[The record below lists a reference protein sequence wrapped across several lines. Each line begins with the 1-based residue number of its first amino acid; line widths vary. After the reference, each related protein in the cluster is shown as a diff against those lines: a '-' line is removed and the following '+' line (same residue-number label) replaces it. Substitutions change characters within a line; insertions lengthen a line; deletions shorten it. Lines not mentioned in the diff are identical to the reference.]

1 MKIKIF
7 YSWQATTERRY
18 NRSFIATCIDK
29 AVKKLKRKPDFKD
42 IDFEILDGV
51 RGEPGS
57 PAVASKIID
66 DRIPSSDIF
75 IADLSVV
82 NNISII
88 QKKVR
93 SIIGDKFKPYQNN
106 NVINEH
112 GVAVNAIGIERIIG
126 ILNTE
131 YGSPHENPENI
142 PFDLR
147 HLSFP
152 IEYKYSKKTK
162 NRNEVQDKLVSLL
175 SSALRDTTLFALQSQ
190 RDKHKPLITWE
201 EWEEITPLT
210 QKFRTNKKIQEISSQ
225 IVDTVAKSGNSIR
238 LIGLSGLGKT
248 RILLETFR
256 FNNEVEGSRLLSSRV
271 LYLNCNHNQTANYQ
285 SIFSKIAN
293 TDDDR
298 IVILDNCSQDL
309 HRQVLQYC
317 NNKISLITIDSNPE
331 EIKLDKINQVN
342 YLTINKDDLS
352 SIVNEI
358 LDEDFSILGKEKV
371 EKIKEFSQGI
381 PLMAVLIGDSLKNG
395 EKFIGRL
402 DDKKLLNKLLGT
414 KGADAES
421 RKILLSCSMFHYF
434 GFEEELR
441 PQLEFIATNKDI
453 TSLNGEEQ
461 VLINTFDEVCD
472 HYLKREIFE
481 RRGRFLS
488 MRPFPLSMSLAQEWL
503 ELCNP
508 ERLVRVITSIANL
521 QEPHR
526 KNLSEALAEQM
537 KFLGYNDKA
546 LQIIDNIVGP
556 NCPFDNAEVL
566 NTELGSRLFRSFVEV
581 NPVAISNNLTRLYS
595 LKSKDELL
603 SIKEG
608 RRNLV
613 WVLEKLCFD
622 KRTFSDSIKVLYSF
636 AVAENETWSNNATG
650 QLIQLFNIQLAGTEV
665 DLGERWKIIE
675 WGLNRKDKEYK
686 KLAFRAMATGLSFGH
701 ATRMIG
707 AEVQGSKRLVDYVP
721 TNKAVVEYWNNILS
735 KLFDFITNKDESAD
749 LASDTIANS
758 VRSICRA
765 RLADVILP
773 FIEKVIEV
781 KDNDWDSGLNSLKQV
796 RKYDK
801 GFLTESQQ
809 ELINKMISSLT
820 KTDFLSRYL
829 TLSKAYHLEE
839 DESYSSD
846 KVIASLEKLANEFIE
861 SKLSWEKYFPVFYEH
876 QQVYS
881 YSFGKRFYELI
892 KEEDEKIVD
901 FLNFSVKTIISIE
914 KEKRNIIVLGG
925 FINESTKEIKENFY
939 DKLNNS
945 ELDYLLFYFISINPE
960 GKDYFETLFTLVDNK
975 RCNVSDFRTISH
987 GRALENMLLSE
998 LELFSKKMFKYGEDG
1013 YAIIFDLFFNLG
1025 YHNKELKSSLIPIF
1039 EECII
1044 KLGMNKKH
1052 IGQLDGYRWTQIVC
1066 LILGDSSKVEFARF
1080 INNSIIG
1087 SISFENSYHLDN
1099 YVQDIYEVLLK
1110 EHFDSIWPELSE
1122 ALLSKDESYAK
1133 FYGLKHILGSHIGGV
1148 GRSIGVLFVGNI
1160 DMIFEW
1166 CKANCPLAP
1175 SRLAELVPIFNNDN
1189 QEYSEWHPIALRLIA
1204 EYGHYEDVLS
1214 NLGSNMGTFS
1224 WTGSLVPFLE
1234 SKKELFSTIK
1244 NHSVNEVSI
1253 WANKY
1258 LQYLDEDIKRER
1270 IRDEEM
1276 YL

>member
-1 MKIKIF
+1 MTTNTKYNKYFILDCIKK
-7 YSWQATTERRY
+7 S
-18 NRSFIATCIDK
+18 
-29 AVKKLKRKPDFKD
+29 VKKLKNKPELKGVDF
-42 IDFEILDGV
+42 IIQEGIT
-51 RGEPGS
+51 GESGS
-57 PAVASKIID
+57 VQVASKIVD
-66 DRIPSSDIF
+66 ERIPNCDIF

-82 NNISII
+82 NHVNRFGKFIRKIS
-88 QKKVR
+88 
-93 SIIGDKFKPYQNN
+93 GDKYKPFQNS
-106 NVINEH
+106 NVFYEY
-112 GVAVNAIGIERIIG
+112 GVAYEAIGEERIIG
-126 ILNTE
+126 VLNNS
-131 YGSPHENPENI
+131 YGSPNDNPDNI
-142 PFDLR
+142 PFDIKHLR
-147 HLSFP
+147 FP
-152 IEYKYSKKTK
+152 LEYTYSEQANDKEKAQ
-162 NRNEVQDKLVSLL
+162 VQLVSGLTG
-175 SSALRDTTLFALQSQ
+175 ALKETAIYALKNQK
-190 RDKHKPLITWE
+190 DKYKPLSAWS
-201 EWEEITPLT
+201 EWESLTNTT
-210 QKFRTNKKIQEISSQ
+210 QKYYINDVIKDITNK
-225 IVDTVAKSGNSIR
+225 IVNGVSNPNESIR

-256 FNNEVEGSRLLSSRV
+256 CIEADDESVLLNGRV
-271 LYLNCNHNQTANYQ
+271 LYLNCNYHPQADYQ
-285 SIFSKIAN
+285 SIFSKLAKEKE
-293 TDDDR
+293 DR
-298 IVILDNCSQDL
+298 IVILDNCSRTL
-309 HRQVLQYC
+309 HRQLLHFI
-317 NNKISLITIDSNPE
+317 NNVSNIISLITIDSNPE
-331 EIKLDKINQVN
+331 ELEQDKINGVN
-342 YLTINKDDLS
+342 YIQIKKEDLS
-352 SIVNEI
+352 SVVDDILNEE
-358 LDEDFSILGKEKV
+358 LSILGKDKV

-381 PLMAVLIGDSLKNG
+381 PLMAVLLGDSLKNG
-395 EKFIGRL
+395 EEFIGRL
-402 DDKKLLNKLLGT
+402 GDKELLNKLLGA
-414 KGADAES
+414 KGTNAEF
-421 RKILLSCSMFHYF
+421 RKVLLSCSMFHYF

-453 TSLNGEEQ
+453 TSLNGEGQ
-461 VLINTFDEVCD
+461 VIINTFDEVCD

-481 RRGRFLS
+481 KRGRFLS

-546 LQIIDNIVGP
+546 LLVIDNIVGP

-581 NPVAISNNLTRLYS
+581 NPVAISNNLTRLFS

-603 SIKEG
+603 SVKEG

-622 KRTFSDSIKVLYSF
+622 KRTFAESIKVLYSF

-675 WGLNRKDKEYK
+675 WGLNKKDKEYK
-686 KLAFRAMATGLSFGH
+686 NLALRAMATGLSFGH

-721 TNKAVVEYWNNILS
+721 TTKAVVEYWNNILS
-735 KLFDFITNKDESAD
+735 KLFEFITSKDENAA

-758 VRSICRA
+758 IRGICRA

-773 FIEKVIEV
+773 YVEKVIKFKE
-781 KDNDWDSGLNSLKQV
+781 NDWDSGINSLKQV

-801 GFLTESQQ
+801 GFLTVSQQ

-846 KVIASLEKLANEFIE
+846 KVIGALEKLADEFIA

-881 YSFGKRFYELI
+881 YYFGKRLYELI
-892 KEEDEKIVD
+892 KDDNEKIAD
-901 FLNFSVKTIISIE
+901 FINLSIETITSIE

-939 DKLNNS
+939 DKIFNS
-945 ELDYLLFYFISINPE
+945 ELDYLLFYFISINPV
-960 GKDYFETLFTLVDNK
+960 GKDYFNTLFTLVDTK
-975 RCNVSDFRTISH
+975 RCNVSDFGVVSH
-987 GRALENMLLSE
+987 GRALENMILSE
-998 LELFSKKMFKYGEDG
+998 LKLFSQKMFAYGEDG

-1025 YHNKELKSSLIPIF
+1025 YHNKELKNSLIPIF

-1052 IGQLDGYRWTQIVC
+1052 IGQLDGYRWTRIVC

-1080 INNSIIG
+1080 INNSIID

-1110 EHFDSIWPELSE
+1110 EHFNTIWPELSD
-1122 ALLSKDESYAK
+1122 ALLSKDESYIK
-1133 FYGLKHILGSHIGGV
+1133 FYGLKHIIGSHIGGV

-1189 QEYSEWHPIALRLIA
+1189 QDYSEWHPIALRLID
-1204 EYGHYEDVLS
+1204 EYGQFEDVLS

-1224 WTGSLVPFLE
+1224 WTGSLVPYLE
-1234 SKKELFSTIK
+1234 SKKKLFSTIK
-1244 NHSVNEVSI
+1244 NHSINEVSI

-1258 LQYLDEDIKRER
+1258 LQYLDDEIKRER